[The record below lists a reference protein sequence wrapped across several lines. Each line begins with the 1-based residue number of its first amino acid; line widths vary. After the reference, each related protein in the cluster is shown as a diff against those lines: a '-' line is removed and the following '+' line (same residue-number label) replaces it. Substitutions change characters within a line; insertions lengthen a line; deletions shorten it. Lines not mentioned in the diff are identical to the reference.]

1 MNSFDIFSNIVQNVL
16 DFLSKLFSDG
26 HSYSEINTAS
36 SELSNIITINK
47 EPCGKHPDF
56 KRVVKGIFK
65 LRPTFP
71 KFHKIWD
78 VRKVF
83 NYFRNLPVMSDLT
96 LKELSLKLAML
107 LSLVSSGQRM
117 QTIHLINLKGIKYVG
132 EQMFFQ
138 IIKKIKQSKPG
149 NHIYPL
155 SFKTYPKDTK
165 LCAVANLKRYI
176 ELTQDLRSSV
186 KLFYYIEMV

>member
-47 EPCGKHPDF
+47 VPCGKHPDF

-83 NYFRNLPVMSDLT
+83 NYFRNLPV
-96 LKELSLKLAML
+96 
-107 LSLVSSGQRM
+107 
-117 QTIHLINLKGIKYVG
+117 
-132 EQMFFQ
+132 
-138 IIKKIKQSKPG
+138 
-149 NHIYPL
+149 
-155 SFKTYPKDTK
+155 
-165 LCAVANLKRYI
+165 
-176 ELTQDLRSSV
+176 
-186 KLFYYIEMV
+186 